1 MNLSPSSFLARNI
14 ESSLLY
20 NSKYITHVLHHDP
33 GNGGHSVDVV
43 FCMVGEADAGHQIQ
57 VFENGV
63 KALTGT
69 SMEVPQWG
77 VSVDEQDGSIGSGV
91 GHVRAVAH
99 QFLCRHGVNPLLR
112 RIATVLLRN
121 KMGGSYARVRRPED

>member
-1 MNLSPSSFLARNI
+1 
-14 ESSLLY
+14 
-20 NSKYITHVLHHDP
+20 
-33 GNGGHSVDVV
+33 
-43 FCMVGEADAGHQIQ
+43 MVGEADAGHQIQ

-77 VSVDEQDGSIGSGV
+77 VSVDEQNGSIGSGV

-99 QFLCRHGVNPLLR
+99 
-112 RIATVLLRN
+112 
-121 KMGGSYARVRRPED
+121 